1 MRSNYW
7 SNSKFAQLVQSTVA
21 NVEKPI
27 ALPLGQWKVWDNAF
41 KTGHP
46 FVYWFTEEFLDTLQ
60 KIVCWPNDKLR
71 DFRYWGYNRFVTKP
85 HYLNTKL
92 GKGTY
97 HEIDQRI
104 IHGLFETLVDFIEVE
119 KAWMLVVWND
129 EERAKYYLP
138 WYKRVPYFLRWKE
151 WRCPEAGLAHLKWEM
166 SLTNECEWASA
177 DEKSTDASCGLPTS
191 QAVAAKEQYELYN
204 WWKNTRPLR
213 PDPMDASGW
222 SDYCKAM
229 DAKYGD
235 LGWMEERNEQEQ
247 TASKLALD
255 KTNEIEEMYDHED
268 EEMLIRLIRIR
279 RSLWT

>member
-7 SNSKFAQLVQSTVA
+7 SNSKFAKWVQQTFA
-21 NVEKPI
+21 NVEKPS

-41 KTGHP
+41 KKDHT

-71 DFRYWGYNRFVTKP
+71 ALRYWGYSRFVTKP

-92 GKGTY
+92 EKGTY
-97 HEIDQRI
+97 HEIDRRM

-119 KAWMLVVWND
+119 KAWMLVVWNE
-129 EERAKYYLP
+129 EERVKYSLP

-151 WRCPEAGLAHLKWEM
+151 WRCPEAGLAHLNWEM
-166 SLTNECEWASA
+166 SLINDCEWASA
-177 DEKSTDASCGLPTS
+177 DEKAADASCGLPTS

-204 WWKNTRPLR
+204 WWKNIRPVR
-213 PDPMDASGW
+213 PDPMDAGGW

-229 DAKYGD
+229 DDKYGS

-247 TASKLALD
+247 TTSKLALD
-255 KTNEIEEMYDHED
+255 KTQEIEEMYDRED
-268 EEMLIRLIRIR
+268 EEMLIRLIKIR